1 LHVSLD
7 PRIGT
12 EIAGYRIERVLGRG
26 GMSVVYLAEHLRLKR
41 KVALKLLM
49 PDLAED
55 ERFRERF
62 LRESHLAAT
71 LDHSH
76 VIPIYDADEAQGL
89 LYIAMRYVEG
99 NDLKTLLVREGPLEP
114 RRALA
119 LASQVAGALDA
130 AHERGLVHRDVKP
143 GNILLTEESGAEHVY
158 LADFGLT
165 KETSSESGLTETGH
179 FVGTADYVAP
189 EQIDRRPLEARADVY
204 SLGCVLFECLTGE
217 APFRSERL
225 MAVLWGHLNEP
236 PPSVSERNR
245 DLPPGLDA
253 VLVRAL
259 AKDPED
265 RYATCRE
272 LVAAARAE
280 LGMSAELP
288 APAAAPIRQWKWP
301 LIATAA
307 ILVAIA
313 LVVGLVI
320 ALGDEEEA
328 TPRPILPLTADSL
341 VRIDPATNELVAAIE
356 VGSNPVAISIGEG
369 MVWVA
374 SRDERKLYGI
384 DPDDNS
390 VARTIDVTREGPP
403 VWLGAQRGA
412 LYVAHWPVGGSAL
425 KGSVRRYDPRSGS
438 SSLVRT
444 GVNFF
449 YVAGRDGMW
458 FLDGL
463 ADEVSRADPETGRV
477 VGPPVPL
484 THDADWGV
492 VGEGALWVFDLANPF
507 AVSRVDPA
515 TNEVVATL
523 ALDGV
528 GGFIGGAAGEGA
540 VWIADPG
547 GDALLRLDAATNR
560 ITETIRAGRR
570 PTDVAVGEG
579 SVWVTSDRDR
589 SISRFDPRT
598 SDIVATIE
606 LGGRPRVI
614 AVGEGAVWAAVETG

>member
-1 LHVSLD
+1 MHVSLD

-12 EIAGYRIERVLGRG
+12 EIAGYRIERLLGRG

-99 NDLKTLLVREGPLEP
+99 TDLKTLLVREGPLEP

-119 LASQVAGALDA
+119 LVSQVAGALDA

-189 EQIDRRPLEARADVY
+189 EQIDRRPLDARADVY

-253 VLVRAL
+253 VLVRTL

-272 LVAAARAE
+272 LLAAARAE

-288 APAAAPIRQWKWP
+288 APAAALIRQWKWP

-313 LVVGLVI
+313 LVAGLVFV
-320 ALGDEEEA
+320 LGDENA
-328 TPRPILPLTADSL
+328 AVAKPVLPLTVDSL
-341 VRIDPATNELVAAIE
+341 VRIDPETNELVAAIP
-356 VGSNPVAISIGEG
+356 VGANPSAVAVGEG
-369 MVWVA
+369 TVWVA
-374 SRDERKLYGI
+374 SK
-384 DPDDNS
+384 DD
-390 VARTIDVTREGPP
+390 RTIARI
-403 VWLGAQRGA
+403 
-412 LYVAHWPVGGSAL
+412 
-425 KGSVRRYDPRSGS
+425 DPRSS
-438 SSLVRT
+438 V
-444 GVNFF
+444 
-449 YVAGRDGMW
+449 VAEIVD
-458 FLDGL
+458 
-463 ADEVSRADPETGRV
+463 VSNA
-477 VGPPVPL
+477 GPPISIAVGGGEVWTGHAFAVFDTSIWKHDLRGGSPL
-484 THDADWGV
+484 KVAEGGELIPAGGERIWLLTGPELEGIEPNLGTIV
-492 VGEGALWVFDLANPF
+492 VRIPFDSFPSLDTVRYRPVAAGDGALWVAEPSLTPRLTRIDSESGQVLA
-507 AVSRVDPA
+507 
-515 TNEVVATL
+515 TIQLEVA
-523 ALDGV
+523 
-528 GGFIGGAAGEGA
+528 
-540 VWIADPG
+540 
-547 GDALLRLDAATNR
+547 
-560 ITETIRAGRR
+560 

-579 SVWVTSDRDR
+579 AVWVTNRSDDSVSRIDPATNRVTGTIRVGRSPEGIAVGDGAVWVASTRDGSVTR
-589 SISRFDPRT
+589 IDPAT
-598 SDIVATIE
+598 TDIVATIE
-606 LGGRPRVI
+606 VGAQPGDI
-614 AVGEGAVWAAVETG
+614 AVGEGGVWVTVHAQ